1 MRDFFKDAEDC
12 SRLLKGTLMMRC
24 DRVRTTEQTPCAKH
38 RVLEHRHGLPDIIE
52 LKHSLSII
60 ELGVFAPV
68 VYERHCVI
76 PPQPDRGL
84 MILTVY
90 ASRQG

>member
-1 MRDFFKDAEDC
+1 MSRVVVLRTRDFFKDAEDF

-52 LKHSLSII
+52 HKTLSLSFCW
-60 ELGVFAPV
+60 LNYLRMPL
-68 VYERHCVI
+68 R
-76 PPQPDRGL
+76 L
-84 MILTVY
+84 IL
-90 ASRQG
+90 ACD

>member
-1 MRDFFKDAEDC
+1 MSGVVVLRMRDFFKDAEDC

-24 DRVRTTEQTPCAKH
+24 DRVRTTKQTPCAKH
-38 RVLEHRHGLPDIIE
+38 RVLEHRHCLPDIIE
-52 LKHSLSII
+52 H
-60 ELGVFAPV
+60 GVVAPV